1 VLDLCL
7 SGYVDEIVAELASF
21 SLEIREDNAGVN
33 HEIREDNAGV
43 NHDRLMFLLRIIII
57 SSQNFEFVALFTNA
71 GGGKYLKFLVN
82 DGDSVL
88 HEDARELVY
97 EAYGLTSAAS
107 TIVAAASDIMPDRF
121 TFSSSNKNNNEYTIW
136 LHKTTKTMHNEGMK
150 ATGYVMWSAAIIL
163 SQLLCDFHYL
173 THNKSVLEVGAGLG
187 ICSFMASNNA
197 RKVVMSDYNE
207 LVLQNLTK
215 NIRLNCGKESLGG
228 TVAVTHA
235 NCVIEAAM
243 LDWDNLRATNI
254 DDFQYKKC
262 ICDSLHVIDCRDVHV
277 SPHDHLSEGE
287 AEPSS
292 LPTPSEQYDVIIGSD
307 MCCCETDA
315 VGIAKIVQNYLSP
328 IGTHSSTHSPTHS
341 PTHSSTAIGIVL
353 FVVPLPQHRYGTEVI
368 IPALNAIKG
377 MNVRYSLFSH
387 SSCTTSRTVDEV
399 LMQWRDQHSYRNNT
413 SLEPALF
420 DKLDFDALT
429 NSIHDKEYVSFM
441 LIVAKRL

>member
-1 VLDLCL
+1 MVKVYEVDTSLLHSSRYVLDLCL

-21 SLEIREDNAGVN
+21 SLEIREN
-33 HEIREDNAGV
+33 NAGV
-43 NHDRLMFLLRIIII
+43 NHDRLMFLLQIIII
-57 SSQNFEFVALFTNA
+57 SSQNFEFVALFTNV
-71 GGGKYLKFLVN
+71 GGGKYLKFLMN

-97 EAYGLTSAAS
+97 EAYGLTSASS
-107 TIVAAASDIMPDRF
+107 TIVAATSDIMPDRF
-121 TFSSSNKNNNEYTIW
+121 TFSNKNNNEYTIW

-163 SQLLCDFHYL
+163 SQLLCDFKYL
-173 THNKSVLEVGAGLG
+173 THDKSVLEVGAGLG

-228 TVAVTHA
+228 TAAVTHA
-235 NCVIEAAM
+235 NCMIEAAM

-262 ICDSLHVIDCRDVHV
+262 ICDSLHVIDCRDVHI
-277 SPHDHLSEGE
+277 SPRGHLSEGE
-287 AEPSS
+287 AELSS
-292 LPTPSEQYDVIIGSD
+292 LKTPIEQYDVIIGSD

-315 VGIAKIVQNYLSP
+315 VGIAKIVQNYLS
-328 IGTHSSTHSPTHS
+328 ST
-341 PTHSSTAIGIVL
+341 GIVL

-399 LMQWRDQHSYRNNT
+399 LLQWRDQHSYRNNT
-413 SLEPALF
+413 SLEPVLF

-441 LIVAKRL
+441 LIVARRL

>member
-1 VLDLCL
+1 MMKLYELDTSLLHSSRYVLDLCL

-21 SLEIREDNAGVN
+21 SLEIREN
-33 HEIREDNAGV
+33 NAGV

-57 SSQNFEFVALFTNA
+57 SSQNFEFVALFANA

-163 SQLLCDFHYL
+163 SQLLCDLHYL

-228 TVAVTHA
+228 TVAVTHT

-277 SPHDHLSEGE
+277 SPHDHLGEGE
-287 AEPSS
+287 GEPSP

-328 IGTHSSTHSPTHS
+328 T
-341 PTHSSTAIGIVL
+341 GIVL